1 MVWAKLG
8 TTTLSSTGS
17 PVTVSGYTAS
27 TFSQE
32 LHHGIE
38 SGSYGSSLRFN
49 NDSGSVYANRR
60 SANGASDNAGA
71 NRTFIENVYGDDTLM
86 ISYIADIAN
95 EEKLLI
101 NFGVFAGTDGAGNA
115 PNRLELVGK
124 YVPSPAARITQVN
137 RFDSEGGAHGI
148 DTNLT
153 VLGSD
158 GTTSMTVQDGAI
170 YYDTDLNKEYVLYN
184 NTWTEL

>member
-1 MVWAKLG
+1 MVWYKLG

-49 NDSGSVYANRR
+49 NDSGSNYANRR
-60 SANGASDNAGA
+60 STNGANENAGT

-86 ISYIADIAN
+86 VSHIVDVAS
-95 EEKLLI
+95 EEKLVI
-101 NFGVFAGTDGAGNA
+101 NFGAFAGADGAGNT

-124 YVPSPAARITQVN
+124 YVPSPTARITQVN

-153 VLGSD
+153 IIGSD
-158 GTTSMTVQDGAI
+158 GTEELNVQDGAI

-184 NTWTEL
+184 NTWTEI